1 MDDTV
6 VFDKD
11 TKFPSDFK
19 EKFLKN
25 SENKNRLNFCL
36 AAEFLL
42 QYSEGKT
49 VILTK
54 DEAVLFNVKSLVTD
68 LTPP

>member
-25 SENKNRLNFCL
+25 SENKNRLNFFL

>member
-25 SENKNRLNFCL
+25 SENKNRSNFFL

>member
-25 SENKNRLNFCL
+25 SENKNRLNFFL
-36 AAEFLL
+36 AAESLL